1 MSSILDIQTDDWER
15 EITQEKRPVVV
26 EFWHHKC
33 VVCKEMKPI
42 FEEQPKKFGESVK
55 FTKMNLLE
63 SKENRVLAI
72 RNGVRSTPTFIVYC
86 KGRPIG
92 QIIGYREPEEFTKEL
107 KMIIDHTD
115 SCLKSTPIEE

>member
-1 MSSILDIQTDDWER
+1 MSSILDIQADDWER

-42 FEEQPKKFGESVK
+42 FEEQPKKYGESVK

-63 SKENRVLAI
+63 SKENRVFAI

-86 KGRPIG
+86 EGRPIG

-115 SCLKSTPIEE
+115 SCMRATPIEE

>member
-1 MSSILDIQTDDWER
+1 MSSILDIQADDWER

-86 KGRPIG
+86 EGRPIG

-115 SCLKSTPIEE
+115 SCMRATPIEE